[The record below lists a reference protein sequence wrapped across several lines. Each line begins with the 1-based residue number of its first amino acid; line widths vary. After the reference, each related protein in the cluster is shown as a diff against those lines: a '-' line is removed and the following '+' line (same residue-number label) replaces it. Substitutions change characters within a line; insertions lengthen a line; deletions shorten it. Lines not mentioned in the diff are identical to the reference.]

1 MPGEPTST
9 LDLDLDAEPAIVSR
23 LLDPPDAHTLAELH
37 SSITDVS
44 DQRIDAAVT
53 SLAMAGVLRGSHART
68 IYATDALLRLDVL
81 GMIGV

>member
-9 LDLDLDAEPAIVSR
+9 LDLDAERAVVSR

-53 SLAMAGVLRGSHART
+53 SLVMAGVLRGSHARSV
-68 IYATDALLRLDVL
+68 YATDALLRLDVL